1 MLPTFI
7 IPIVIFFNN
16 LKQFIRNL
24 VCRHNTI
31 FIIKRRHILIC
42 LADFSRAFTQIFRLW
57 ILYMYSV
64 LRILIVLPILTMY
77 LVIKFYLFFFSF
89 VEFTTEDCMN
99 TVLQFPMQMS
109 LESLRVANKY
119 TIVRVL
125 IYSTC
130 WTNIQLIEF

>member
-1 MLPTFI
+1 
-7 IPIVIFFNN
+7 
-16 LKQFIRNL
+16 
-24 VCRHNTI
+24 
-31 FIIKRRHILIC
+31 
-42 LADFSRAFTQIFRLW
+42 
-57 ILYMYSV
+57 MYSV

-130 WTNIQLIEF
+130 